1 MNLQLTIVFALTFVV
16 NFITT
21 LFFSVRVAGARTG
34 RLSSAVALFNV
45 LVLLM
50 RFSTSLQALLLAKHI
65 ESNLHGASGGDE
77 LAFRLLLLSAT
88 IGSIAGALLIP
99 TAQRLISDAVAGLGI
114 HRSLPRLLRYGLPE
128 FRVHHVRGAL
138 RRPSMASLT
147 QLRDVRDLPLGVAA
161 LYTVAA
167 ALLTVGLFSSLYA
180 GYYNPQ
186 FRMTASNMSL
196 LVNGAATVIVLLFTD
211 PYLGVITDD
220 AIEGKM
226 PQEVFRK
233 VIALFV
239 AAQIAG
245 TVLAQLLLIP
255 GARLIAW
262 IAGFM

>member
-1 MNLQLTIVFALTFVV
+1 
-16 NFITT
+16 
-21 LFFSVRVAGARTG
+21 
-34 RLSSAVALFNV
+34 
-45 LVLLM
+45 
-50 RFSTSLQALLLAKHI
+50 
-65 ESNLHGASGGDE
+65 
-77 LAFRLLLLSAT
+77 
-88 IGSIAGALLIP
+88 
-99 TAQRLISDAVAGLGI
+99 
-114 HRSLPRLLRYGLPE
+114 
-128 FRVHHVRGAL
+128 
-138 RRPSMASLT
+138 
-147 QLRDVRDLPLGVAA
+147 
-161 LYTVAA
+161 
-167 ALLTVGLFSSLYA
+167 
-180 GYYNPQ
+180 
-186 FRMTASNMSL
+186 MSL